1 MKLNIPIKNHRSTI
15 HCERKKTQW
24 PTSPYSFD
32 LGLQYFTVVKLS
44 IWKFF
49 PAILKSP
56 KFLYPWYFWEWERIW
71 QNSER
76 NMKNPWKSTINSL
89 ISQSI
94 ILFFCIYLS
103 ASECFFKTFYCK
115 KRTYQSVRW
124 NNLKIQK

>member
-24 PTSPYSFD
+24 PTSNIFIRSGLVILYSCQIVN
-32 LGLQYFTVVKLS
+32 LEV
-44 IWKFF
+44 F
-49 PAILKSP
+49 PSNFKESKIPLP
-56 KFLYPWYFWEWERIW
+56 LIFWEWERIW

-103 ASECFFKTFYCK
+103 ANECFFKTFYCK